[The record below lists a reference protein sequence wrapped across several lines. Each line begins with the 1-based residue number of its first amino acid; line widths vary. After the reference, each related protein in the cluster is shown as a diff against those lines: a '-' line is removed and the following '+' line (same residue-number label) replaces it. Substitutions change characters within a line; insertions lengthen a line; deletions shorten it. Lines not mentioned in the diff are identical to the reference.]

1 MSAVS
6 CPPHP
11 RLTCRADDGG
21 VKTVLLTAILALTLA
36 APAAAEIPRLD
47 VRTAKQIRDE
57 PKVPARLTVGKRT
70 HRIGIEVRGQGTQL
84 HSKKPYGFEARRRIR
99 LLGMPAER
107 DWVLNAGFR
116 DPSLLRDA
124 LAHRAARELGLA
136 SSRTRHVELWLNGR
150 PRGLYLLMERAE
162 LSRRRVQGEALL
174 ELTEPIALDR
184 GDDSFPS
191 ATGYAVRHVEPDEA
205 GERESRRARAAV
217 AALEASLGGPGWRAH
232 LDERSAVDYV
242 LLTEL
247 LKNQD
252 AFHRSTFVH
261 QRASGRLALGPV
273 WDFDLSAG
281 NVTYPPAAPPEGWLL
296 GDRAWAGAL
305 LADPGFRVRAGRA
318 LARAAGA
325 RVRPRPAAHRRP
337 RSARPARAC
346 TAQLRALA
354 DPRQAA
360 VPRPAGARLPSLG
373 RRRG

>member
-1 MSAVS
+1 M
-6 CPPHP
+6 
-11 RLTCRADDGG
+11 
-21 VKTVLLTAILALTLA
+21 KTVLLTASLALTLA

-107 DWVLNAGFR
+107 DWVLNPAFR

-150 PRGLYLLMERAE
+150 PRGLYVLMERAE
-162 LSRRRVQGEALL
+162 LGRRRVQGEALL

-252 AFHRSTFVH
+252 GFHRSTFVH

-305 LADPGFRVRAGRA
+305 LADPGFRSALTGRWRA
-318 LARAAGA
+318 LQARGFVRGLLRTVDREARALRAPA
-325 RVRPRPAAHRRP
+325 RRNFARWPILGKPLFPAQPVHVSH
-337 RSARPARAC
+337 RSAVGGLKAWLSRRA
-346 TAQLRALA
+346 AWMDAAL
-354 DPRQAA
+354 
-360 VPRPAGARLPSLG
+360 L
-373 RRRG
+373 